1 MKLKQLINK
10 EKFEEYFKIIV
21 SHYPEQEKNK
31 KGYELAFNEIL
42 SITKDTEHNLQIFIR
57 FEKDDF
63 EDLNYIKVSGI
74 DGTYFTKNAPFL
86 SEDKIPLKDTGNDL
100 SNLVT
105 FAIEYI
111 DWDTWLNCNIFE
123 YKNTKFSDEEIVAH
137 CLYEMTFCG
146 YSNDDI
152 KKQKEKL
159 NSF

>member
-42 SITKDTEHNLQIFIR
+42 SITKDTEHNLQIFISS
-57 FEKDDF
+57 EKDDF

-86 SEDKIPLKDTGNDL
+86 SEDNIPLKDTGNDL

-105 FAIEYI
+105 FSIEYI
-111 DWDTWLNCNIFE
+111 DWETWLNCNIFE
-123 YKNTKFSDEEIVAH
+123 YKNTKFSNEEIVAH